1 MFKNRKFKVFSIL
14 AVLLIL
20 STVGHAAGYYK
31 NNTYNVEHKF
41 YDEYTNR
48 DYNYNWQVTTYSNG
62 WGNSSPSKP
71 ESKPVVPEKPSKP
84 APPVRPEY
92 PRNQNKPSLPE
103 NQDRPSLPNDV
114 NKPNPPIVEEKP
126 SVPNTNLSQIELEV
140 IRLVNI
146 ERQKN
151 GLSAFTTSSQ
161 LSNVAR
167 VKSEDMAKNNYFS
180 HNSPKYGSP
189 FDMMKSFGINYNTAG
204 ENIAMGYISA
214 QSVVNGWMN
223 SSGHR
228 ANILN
233 PSFKTIGVGAYT
245 DAKGTIYWTQMFT
258 N

>member
-1 MFKNRKFKVFSIL
+1 MFKNRKFKIFSIL

-31 NNTYNVEHKF
+31 QNTYTVGHKF
-41 YDEYTNR
+41 YDQSSNR
-48 DYNYNWQVTTYSNG
+48 NYNYNWEVSTFSNN
-62 WGNSSPSKP
+62 WVKSTPSKP
-71 ESKPVVPEKPSKP
+71 ESKPNLPVKPNKPSIPVKP
-84 APPVRPEY
+84 DFPAD
-92 PRNQNKPSLPE
+92 QNKPNLPG
-103 NQDRPSLPNDV
+103 NQNNPSFPNETQ
-114 NKPNPPIVEEKP
+114 KPSPPIVDKQP
-126 SVPNTNLSQIELEV
+126 NVPNASLSQIESEV
-140 IRLVNI
+140 VRLVNI

-151 GLSAFTTSSQ
+151 GLSQFSASSE

-167 VKSEDMAKNNYFS
+167 VKSEDMSKNNYFS
-180 HNSPKYGSP
+180 HNSPQYGSP
-189 FDMMKSFGINYNTAG
+189 FDMMKSFGIKYNTAG

-223 SSGHR
+223 SSGHK

-245 DAKGTIYWTQMFT
+245 DSKGTIYWTQMFT